1 MSALAPQMTIAE
13 RVTAWQEV
21 SVVLNELSR
30 SIGRADAYPFAIA
43 PRVIDKLEFVHR
55 VIGDLRGQP

>member
-1 MSALAPQMTIAE
+1 
-13 RVTAWQEV
+13 V